1 MLKALEHPPKLYSV
15 NLYVSRVHT
24 KFLIIFL
31 AYGSS
36 ATTHTM
42 PCRSTVH
49 EDPVKEKVVVL
60 GHWLFKLPPP
70 LFFISPFTISR
81 MYLKVDLGHFVAL
94 RKFHMQ

>member
-1 MLKALEHPPKLYSV
+1 MLKALEHLSKLYSV

-42 PCRSTVH
+42 PCRLTVH
-49 EDPVKEKVVVL
+49 EDPVEKKVVVL
-60 GHWLFKLPPP
+60 GHWLFKLPPTRCCFMAFWCRDILP
-70 LFFISPFTISR
+70 KTIVFLFHLVLFLECI
-81 MYLKVDLGHFVAL
+81 
-94 RKFHMQ
+94 